1 MYPIKRRYLATFF
14 ILSLFT
20 AAFLITGCAGG
31 DTATVTIRVGN
42 QLAKADTPSV
52 IDRIIALLSMSSRLQ
67 ADPPGAYDIVQIE
80 LTVSGAG
87 MDSIV
92 KAIPTST
99 GELTLEIPSGPARV
113 FTVVGLDSDFLR
125 YMGGIVTRD
134 IAPGENTTIPIQ
146 MGQLPGKPEIS
157 DIIQYPHPP
166 QVIITVTD
174 GTAYRIYRTA
184 GFSSYPS
191 DWGAYYPI
199 GTTTTNIFI
208 ETSAILYRYYRYRVS
223 ALNEYGESDIGG
235 SSAGLDYYEYFHC

>member
-1 MYPIKRRYLATFF
+1 MYPIKRRYLAAFF

-52 IDRIIALLSMSSRLQ
+52 IDRIIALLSLSSRLQ

-80 LTVSGAG
+80 LTVSGSG

-113 FTVVGLDSDFLR
+113 FTVVGLDTDFLR

-146 MGQLPGKPEIS
+146 MGQLPGEPAIIS
-157 DIIQYPHPP
+157 ITQMTNP
-166 QVIITVTD
+166 QINIEVTT

-199 GTTTTNIFI
+199 GTTTTNVFI

>member
-1 MYPIKRRYLATFF
+1 MRYTGRKISSIALTL
-14 ILSLFT
+14 ILLGT
-20 AAFLITGCAGG
+20 AAIITGCAGG

-52 IDRIIALLSMSSRLQ
+52 IDRIIALLSLSSRLQ

-80 LTVSGAG
+80 LTVSGVG

-113 FTVVGLDSDFLR
+113 FTVVGLDTDFLR

-146 MGQLPGKPEIS
+146 MCQLPGEPAIMS
-157 DIIQYPHPP
+157 ITQMTNP
-166 QVIITVTD
+166 QINIEVTT

-199 GTTTTNIFI
+199 GTTTTNVFI

>member
-1 MYPIKRRYLATFF
+1 MFPIKRRYLAVFF

-20 AAFLITGCAGG
+20 ASFLITGCAGG

-146 MGQLPGKPEIS
+146 MGQLPGEPAIIS
-157 DIIQYPHPP
+157 ITQMTNP
-166 QVIITVTD
+166 QINIEVTT

-199 GTTTTNIFI
+199 GTTTTNVFI
-208 ETSAILYRYYRYRVS
+208 ETSAIIGRYYRYRVS

>member
-1 MYPIKRRYLATFF
+1 MFPIKRRYLVVFF

-20 AAFLITGCAGG
+20 ASFLITGCAGG

-52 IDRIIALLSMSSRLQ
+52 IDRIIALLSLSSRLQ

-80 LTVSGAG
+80 LTVSGSG

-92 KAIPTST
+92 EAIPTST

-146 MGQLPGKPEIS
+146 MGQLPGEPAIIS
-157 DIIQYPHPP
+157 ITQMTNP
-166 QVIITVTD
+166 QINIEVTT

-199 GTTTTNIFI
+199 GTTTTNVFI
-208 ETSAILYRYYRYRVS
+208 ETSAIIGRYYRYRVS